1 MTTTQTTSTIE
12 LKAIAE
18 VFTNGEHN
26 ADTLRRKLA
35 EIAKLAEIVMSEEK

>member
-12 LKAIAE
+12 LKAIAAIYSRG
-18 VFTNGEHN
+18 NHD

-35 EIAKLAEIVMSEEK
+35 DIARLAEIAMREEK